1 MGGDA
6 ELARI
11 TLLMVGQTPR
21 PDSLVREFA
30 GLLGAEHT
38 VQETGVL
45 DGLEPAEIAAMA
57 PVGDEDRIV
66 TPLRDGRTVVLAKK
80 ALVPLIGEKAQ
91 RALAGGSDLVVLMC
105 TGDFP
110 GLAGQRGLVRSSD
123 VCHSVVAALTG
134 DGLLGVLVPLPEQ
147 VVPAQA
153 AFARR
158 GVRAIAMHASP
169 YEAQDG
175 VEEAARRLAEAGCDL
190 VFMNCF
196 GYSSEMKARVR
207 KVFGGAVVL
216 ARSVVARVVQE
227 IASSA

>member
-1 MGGDA
+1 MA
-6 ELARI
+6 QI

-21 PDSLVREFA
+21 PDSLVPEFA
-30 GLLGAEHT
+30 GLLGAEHA
-38 VQETGVL
+38 VQEVGVL
-45 DGLEPAEIAAMA
+45 DGLEPAEIAGMA
-57 PVGDEDRIV
+57 PIGDEDRIV

-80 ALVPLIGEKAQ
+80 ALVPLIGEKVRQ
-91 RALAGGSDLVVLMC
+91 ALASGSDLVVLMC

-110 GLAGQRGLVRSSD
+110 GLPGQPGLVRSSD
-123 VCHSVVAALTG
+123 VSHSVVAALVG

-147 VVPAQA
+147 VAA
-153 AFARR
+153 AEGAFARR
-158 GVRAIAMHASP
+158 GVRAVAMHASP
-169 YEAQDG
+169 YESQDRL
-175 VEEAARRLAEAGCDL
+175 EEAARKLAEAGCDL

-227 IASSA
+227 IVSSA

>member
-1 MGGDA
+1 M
-6 ELARI
+6 ARI

-21 PDSLVREFA
+21 PDSLVVEFA
-30 GLLGAEHT
+30 GLLGAEHA
-38 VQETGVL
+38 VHEMGVL
-45 DGLEPAEIAAMA
+45 DGLEPAEIAGMA
-57 PVGDEDRIV
+57 PVGGEARIV
-66 TPLRDGRTVVLAKK
+66 TPLRDGRTVVLAKR
-80 ALVPLIGEKAQ
+80 ALVPLIGEKAR

-110 GLAGQRGLVRSSD
+110 GLPGQPRLVRSSD
-123 VCHSVVAALTG
+123 VCHSVVTALVG
-134 DGLLGVLVPLPEQ
+134 DGSLGVLVPLAEQ
-147 VVPAQA
+147 AAEAEA

-158 GVRAIAMHASP
+158 GVRAVAMHASP
-169 YEAQDG
+169 YEPQDR

-196 GYSSEMKARVR
+196 GYSSEMKSRVR

-227 IASSA
+227 TVSSA

>member
-1 MGGDA
+1 M
-6 ELARI
+6 ARV

-21 PDSLVREFA
+21 PDTLVPEFA
-30 GLLGAEHT
+30 ALLGTECA
-38 VQETGVL
+38 VQEVGVL
-45 DGLEPAEIAAMA
+45 DGLESAEIAGMA

-80 ALVPLIGEKAQ
+80 ALVPLIGEKARQ
-91 RALAGGSDLVVLMC
+91 ALAGGSDLVVLMC

-110 GLAGQRGLVRSSD
+110 GLASEPRLVRSSD
-123 VCHSVVAALTG
+123 VCHSVVAALVG

-147 VVPAQA
+147 VAAAQA

-158 GVRAIAMHASP
+158 GVRAVAMHASP
-169 YEAQDG
+169 YEPQDRIQ
-175 VEEAARRLAEAGCDL
+175 EAARRLAEAGCDL

-196 GYSSEMKARVR
+196 GYSSEMKSRAR
-207 KVFGGAVVL
+207 KVFRGPVVL